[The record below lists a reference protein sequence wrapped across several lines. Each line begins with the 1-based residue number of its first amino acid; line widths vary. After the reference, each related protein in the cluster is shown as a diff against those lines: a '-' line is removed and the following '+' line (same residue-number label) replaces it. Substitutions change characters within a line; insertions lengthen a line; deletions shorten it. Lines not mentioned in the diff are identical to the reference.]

1 MNVGGR
7 REALSLSLAR
17 LPYSR
22 LRTARAGPAG
32 GVPTQQH
39 RRPAV
44 SGRASGGLLLLQAV
58 SEDRLPVPG
67 ALSFGCRGTGT
78 ARGLPSLTCHFAR
91 TLGFLTSAARMQS
104 AAPYAQS
111 LPPCGR
117 EPQPPSPVA

>member
-32 GVPTQQH
+32 GVPPQQH

-44 SGRASGGLLLLQAV
+44 SGRASGGLLLLR
-58 SEDRLPVPG
+58 SL
-67 ALSFGCRGTGT
+67 
-78 ARGLPSLTCHFAR
+78 ARD
-91 TLGFLTSAARMQS
+91 Q
-104 AAPYAQS
+104 
-111 LPPCGR
+111 
-117 EPQPPSPVA
+117 